1 MEDSG
6 RERAQKGMQLIV
18 TPLNTIQEQAK
29 EGRRGGG
36 MEGWDI
42 RQHHGHNGKVVV
54 VVVVLGRCIHEGKLR
69 KK

>member
-1 MEDSG
+1 MEDSS
-6 RERAQKGMQLIV
+6 RELAQKGMQLII
-18 TPLNTIQEQAK
+18 TLLNTIQEQAK
-29 EGRRGGG
+29 VGSRGGG

-54 VVVVLGRCIHEGKLR
+54 VLGRCIHEGKLR

>member
-29 EGRRGGG
+29 VGRRDGG

-42 RQHHGHNGKVVV
+42 RQHHRHNGKVVV
-54 VVVVLGRCIHEGKLR
+54 VVVVLRRCIHEGKLR